1 MLPHFLPPL
10 GHTAA
15 PWRVSDITRL
25 PSVISGPER
34 DLTTLLRER
43 RRSF

>member
-1 MLPHFLPPL
+1 LPHFLPPP

-25 PSVISGPER
+25 PSVILDR
-34 DLTTLLRER
+34 DLNLTARLRER
-43 RRSF
+43 RPSF